1 MKSILP
7 NVLNMPKNQ
16 MKKIDIEPRLY
27 KLKTSLYNGQHE
39 DKNGDWHDGAHYA
52 LGKVLEI
59 IQEYRE

>member
-1 MKSILP
+1 
-7 NVLNMPKNQ
+7 

-27 KLKTSLYNGQHE
+27 KLKTSLYNGQHG

-59 IQEYRE
+59 LQEYRE